1 MRQRG
6 KARCLVLLVLQY
18 GMAVLLQNHQE
29 RNRAKVPRARPVEGA
44 APRPA
49 APLRDLP
56 DGGFRLP
63 NKLCAS
69 GTAACGFLLSSRT
82 RWGREGGRD

>member
-29 RNRAKVPRARPVEGA
+29 RNRAKVLRARPVEGA

-49 APLRDLP
+49 APSAT
-56 DGGFRLP
+56 FRTGVFGCLISCVHQEP
-63 NKLCAS
+63 PRAAS
-69 GTAACGFLLSSRT
+69 S
-82 RWGREGGRD
+82 